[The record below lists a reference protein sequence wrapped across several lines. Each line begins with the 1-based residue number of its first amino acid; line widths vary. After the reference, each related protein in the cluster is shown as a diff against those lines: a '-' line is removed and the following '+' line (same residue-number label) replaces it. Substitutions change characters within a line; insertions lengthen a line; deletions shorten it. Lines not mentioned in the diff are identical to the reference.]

1 MNLAMYELYLVT
13 DEKAS
18 LGRNII
24 DVVRQAIEG
33 GVTVVQLREKELNTR
48 QFVERAVELKKIL
61 RPYKVPLIIND
72 RIDVALAAE
81 ADGVHI
87 GQSDMPLELVK
98 KIVPG
103 NMIIGLSV
111 ETIQQVKEAEG
122 LDVDYLGVSP
132 IFSTPTKTDFN
143 DNPWGLEGLR
153 KAREI
158 SKHVLVAIGGINAA
172 NAGDVIKAGADGI
185 AVVSGICSAD
195 DPESASRD
203 LIQIVRNLKPKP

>member
-1 MNLAMYELYLVT
+1 MYELYLVT

-24 DVVRQAIEG
+24 DVVRQALKG

-48 QFVERAVELKKIL
+48 RFVEKASELKKIL
-61 RPYKVPLIIND
+61 KPYNVPLIIND
-72 RIDVALAAE
+72 RIDIALAVE

-87 GQSDMPLELVK
+87 GQNDMPLELVK

-111 ETIQQVKEAEG
+111 ETLQQVKEAEV

-132 IFSTPTKTDFN
+132 IFSTPTKTDF
-143 DNPWGLEGLR
+143 DDKPWGLEDLR

-158 SKHVLVAIGGINAA
+158 SKHILVAIGGINAE
-172 NAGDVIKAGADGI
+172 NAEDVIKAGADGI

-195 DPESASRD
+195 NPETASRD
-203 LIQIVRNLKPKP
+203 LMQIVKNSKLKL

>member
-1 MNLAMYELYLVT
+1 MYELYLVT

-24 DVVRQAIEG
+24 DVVKQALKG

-48 QFVERAVELKKIL
+48 QFVERASELKKIL
-61 RPYKVPLIIND
+61 KPHNVPLIIND
-72 RIDVALAAE
+72 RIDIALAVK

-111 ETIQQVKEAEG
+111 ETLQQVKEAER

-132 IFSTPTKTDFN
+132 VFSTPTKTDF
-143 DNPWGLEGLR
+143 DDKPWGLEGLR

-158 SKHVLVAIGGINAA
+158 SKHILVAIGGINAE

-195 DPESASRD
+195 NPETASRD
-203 LIQIVRNLKPKP
+203 LMQIVRNSKLKP